1 MSEENKEINEI
12 PAEEETVIEENISEE
27 AVNKETGSEEIVN
40 EEAANKETVS
50 EETGSEEPVIEET
63 VSTNKIIG
71 KSLSDLSPVRIVRYL
86 LIFLTL
92 LLCIGIWFRMKPA
105 NAPSGKPQETDDS
118 AQTTP
123 EPTPLPNE
131 LIDPASVTV
140 LVNKTHSLPADYVP
154 ANLVTPYV
162 LSISDVI
169 QVSDLAAD
177 QLKEMVSAANE
188 SEVTLYLTS
197 GYISYETQDDY
208 FNDRAGMVGEA
219 EANKV
224 IAKAGYSEHQ
234 TGLAFDFSDNASGT
248 ATTTAFAE
256 TEAGKWLIEH
266 AWEYGFIMRYP
277 EGKEAITGY
286 SYQPWHFRYLGTDVA
301 KAMHDIAPDLTM
313 EEYYNVN

>member
-1 MSEENKEINEI
+1 MSEENKEINEA
-12 PAEEETVIEENISEE
+12 PQNEETSI
-27 AVNKETGSEEIVN
+27 KQ
-40 EEAANKETVS
+40 
-50 EETGSEEPVIEET
+50 
-63 VSTNKIIG
+63 KIITKG
-71 KSLSDLSPVRIVRYL
+71 LSDLSPIKIVRYV
-86 LIFLTL
+86 LIFLCVL
-92 LLCIGIWFRMKPA
+92 LMIGIWFRIKPA
-105 NAPSGKPQETDDS
+105 SSPSV
-118 AQTTP
+118 TP
-123 EPTPLPNE
+123 EEEETSEASAESAPLPTE
-131 LIDPASVTV
+131 LTDPASVTV

-169 QVSDLAAD
+169 QVNQLAAD
-177 QLKEMVSAANE
+177 QLKAMVNAANE
-188 SEVTLYLTS
+188 SGVTLYLTS

-224 IAKAGYSEHQ
+224 IAKAGFSEHQ

-248 ATTTAFAE
+248 ATTVAFAE

-277 EGKEAITGY
+277 DGKEAVTGY

-313 EEYYNVN
+313 EEYYQVN